1 MKKQIK
7 DLTMEELFNNTANE
21 KVLALIGIGNI
32 FKDGELETL
41 GEIYPLMKKMV
52 ELLEESIDIEE
63 NV

>member
-7 DLTMEELFNNTANE
+7 DLTMEELLNNSTNE

-32 FKDGELETL
+32 FKEEELETL
-41 GEIYPLMKKMV
+41 DKVYTLMKKMV
-52 ELLEESIDIEE
+52 ELFETSIDIEE